1 MLSECVIIYTESNER
16 GVMEMTTNK
25 QQKYEN
31 ILNNKQF
38 SQTQQLAISGLMA
51 AVICV
56 ATFAV
61 RVPTAIGYIHIG
73 DGFIFLAVALLGYY
87 GVAAAAIGSGLAD
100 LIAGAPLYIPGTFI
114 IKGLMALVALK
125 YINNHYTVG
134 RCIVAY
140 LLAEILM
147 VLGYFLY
154 EIPLYGMKAAAG
166 SMFFNDIQGLVGI
179 IIGTVVV
186 MTIKQKFS
194 STKKH
199 LEKEDAEKAQHSN

>member
-1 MLSECVIIYTESNER
+1 
-16 GVMEMTTNK
+16 MTTNK

-38 SQTQQLAISGLMA
+38 SKTQSLALSGLMA

-56 ATFAV
+56 ATSFIKA
-61 RVPTAIGYIHIG
+61 PTAIGYIHIG

-87 GVAAAAIGSGLAD
+87 GVAAAAVGSGLAD
-100 LIAGAPLYIPGTFI
+100 LLAGYFTYVPGTFI

-125 YINNHYTVG
+125 YINNHYTVF
-134 RCIVAY
+134 RCIVGY
-140 LLAEILM
+140 LLAEIVM

-154 EIPLYGMKAAAG
+154 EIPFYGLEAAAG
-166 SMFFNDIQGLVGI
+166 SMLFNDVQGLVGI
-179 IIGTVVV
+179 IIGTVAV

-194 STKKH
+194 SSKKH
-199 LEKEDAEKAQHSN
+199 IEKEDAERAAQQ